1 MNDEQL
7 LNLFFARDEAAIR
20 ETDLVYGRRLQTLA
34 DRILHSSQDAE
45 ESVNDTYLKTWN
57 TIPPQRPSFFYAFL
71 AKICRHLALDRV
83 DWNNASKRKTEI
95 LSLTQELE
103 SCVPDT
109 ARQRQEEALE
119 LRSVLDAFLRT
130 LPPET
135 RVLFL
140 RRYWYG
146 ESIRDISRRSG
157 LGESA
162 VHMRLTR
169 TRDKLRIYLEKEGI
183 AL

>member
-7 LNLFFARDEAAIR
+7 LDLYFARDEAAIR
-20 ETDLVYGRRLQTLA
+20 QTDLAYGRRLQALA
-34 DRILHSSQDAE
+34 MGILRSDRDAE

-57 TIPPQRPSFFYAFL
+57 AIPPQRPAFFYAFL

-83 DWNNASKRKTEI
+83 DWNNASKRQTEI

-103 SCVPDT
+103 SCVPDEGDRRQAE
-109 ARQRQEEALE
+109 ARE
-119 LRSVLDAFLRT
+119 LRSALDAFLRT

-146 ESIRDISRRSG
+146 ETIREISRRSG
-157 LGESA
+157 FGESA
-162 VHMRLTR
+162 VRMRLTR
-169 TRDKLRIYLEKEGI
+169 TREKLRVYLEKEGI
-183 AL
+183 TL

>member
-7 LNLFFARDEAAIR
+7 LDLFFARDEEAIR
-20 ETDLVYGRRLQTLA
+20 QTDIVYGRRLQALA
-34 DRILHSSQDAE
+34 DRILHSHQDAE
-45 ESVNDTYLKTWN
+45 ESVSDTYFKTWN
-57 TIPPQRPSFFYAFL
+57 AIPPQRPSFFYAFL

-83 DWNNASKRKTEI
+83 DWNNASKRKTEV

-103 SCVPDT
+103 SCIPDE
-109 ARQRQEEALE
+109 ARQRQAEAQE
-119 LRSVLDAFLRT
+119 LRSALDAFLRT
-130 LPPET
+130 LPPEI

-146 ESIRDISRRSG
+146 ETIREISRRTG
-157 LGESA
+157 MGESA

-169 TRDKLRIYLEKEGI
+169 TREKLRIYLEKEGY